1 MEILHYGHRLGQG
14 HVINDQSWHL
24 AHGIDFLVLLTALDP
39 LDEVDRLHVHLYTC
53 DVESNPHSP
62 GARGAEVGV
71 KLWLLLRIFVKFFN
85 FLIALYIIFTYSH
98 FMCLEMEDLFKTAKV
113 KTCLVYSL
121 VSEIKTGL
129 LTHKNPL
136 NHLSLSAFPTTI
148 FYLTMVKQ
156 ILQNTSY
163 KTTADEC

>member
-24 AHGIDFLVLLTALDP
+24 AHGIDLLVLLTALDP

-53 DVESNPHSP
+53 DIESNSHTP
-62 GARGAEVGV
+62 GAGGAEVGV
-71 KLWLLLRIFVKFFN
+71 KLWLVLKIFVN
-85 FLIALYIIFTYSH
+85 CLNSSICIMITYSH
-98 FMCLEMEDLFKTAKV
+98 FMCFEMEDLFKTAKV

-129 LTHKNPL
+129 LTHKIF
-136 NHLSLSAFPTTI
+136 STI
-148 FYLTMVKQ
+148 FFYLH
-156 ILQNTSY
+156 
-163 KTTADEC
+163 